1 MIRCKCCP
9 FYDHCSKNCMPDK
22 RKKKKGETIYDNSEL
37 FGDFFF
43 GNWTIKS
50 WYYHNCLVL
59 LPMSE
64 SVTRMKKKKWLLLRE
79 SKFRSMHRDN
89 QSFFIHGI
97 ALALHSALSAFI
109 FSLLP
114 IVYWFN
120 WYIYSFF
127 LLSRGLAGFIC
138 THRNMSSTRMTE
150 KMYILHIAVDVS
162 NIPGLLSVRKE
173 IHFYLFWFPLLT
185 SIASILYKYMYY
197 IILFILFWY
206 LS

>member
-64 SVTRMKKKKWLLLRE
+64 SVTRMKKKWLLLRE

-109 FSLLP
+109 FSLFP

-127 LLSRGLAGFIC
+127 IITGLSGVYLYTQKYEFHENDRKNVHI
-138 THRNMSSTRMTE
+138 TH
-150 KMYILHIAVDVS
+150 S
-162 NIPGLLSVRKE
+162 NGCV
-173 IHFYLFWFPLLT
+173 
-185 SIASILYKYMYY
+185 
-197 IILFILFWY
+197 
-206 LS
+206 